1 MPPIL
6 HPTRLPPCPPFSLFL
21 SLFLRPHPTK
31 GGSIPLVSSPS
42 FAKSGLLAYTA
53 GVGKRKKMDSSLE
66 AEIDRLSRPPGE
78 ADPSEPSTGTVP
90 TTILQPQNGRL
101 AGGDGDYPVMVPQ
114 VPGAQQPRLSRG
126 SSGSSSG
133 GNLRPRGSGGLTS
146 AGDET

>member
-6 HPTRLPPCPPFSLFL
+6 HPKRLPSPFPSSCLCFYGHTLRRGALYLL
-21 SLFLRPHPTK
+21 SLLPP
-31 GGSIPLVSSPS
+31 SPS
-42 FAKSGLLAYTA
+42 QASLHIPRGW
-53 GVGKRKKMDSSLE
+53 VKRKKMDSSLE